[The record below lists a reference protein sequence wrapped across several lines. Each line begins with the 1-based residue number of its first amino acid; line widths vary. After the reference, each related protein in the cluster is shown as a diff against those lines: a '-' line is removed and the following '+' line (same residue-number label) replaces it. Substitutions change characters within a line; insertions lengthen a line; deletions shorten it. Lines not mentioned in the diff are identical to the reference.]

1 MPSHLSRGVRPAGY
15 ASDGS
20 RHAFL
25 AYVGDRRREVDA
37 ALAMHL
43 PAPPACPAPL
53 AEAIAYAVGT
63 GGKRFRPLLTLAA
76 ADAVVNA
83 APGATP
89 RRRAVTRTRV
99 LAAACAVEFVHAQSL
114 VHDDL
119 PAMDNDTLRRGQPT
133 VHVRFGEAL
142 AILAGDGLLAEA
154 FALLARAG
162 AAAATDDERARWLR
176 VVRDMGQAVGASG
189 MAGGQAID
197 LACTPGARA
206 CPSMDLPALRDMHVR
221 KTGGLIRVAAVSGAL
236 LAGGTDRQVE
246 AIGAFAADVGLA
258 FQIVDDILDVEGTT
272 GAVGKTSGKDA
283 AAGKPTYP
291 ALVGLPRSY
300 ELAAAAVDR
309 AERGLA
315 EAGLVDHHLLDL
327 AAWVLTRR
335 C

>member
-1 MPSHLSRGVRPAGY
+1 MRQHLPGGARPAGS
-15 ASDGS
+15 ANH
-20 RHAFL
+20 RTRRAFL
-25 AYVGDRRREVDA
+25 AYVADRRREVDA
-37 ALAMHL
+37 ALAINL

-63 GGKRFRPLLTLAA
+63 GGKRFRPLLALAA

-83 APGATP
+83 GPGATA
-89 RRRAVTRTRV
+89 RRRVEARTRA
-99 LAAACAVEFVHAQSL
+99 LPAACAIEFVHAQSL

-119 PAMDNDTLRRGQPT
+119 PSMDNDTLRRGLPT

-154 FALLARAG
+154 FTVLARAG
-162 AAAATDDERARWLR
+162 AAATTADEQARWLR
-176 VVRDMGQAVGASG
+176 VVADIGAAVGASG

-197 LACTPGARA
+197 LSCTPGARA
-206 CPSMDLPALRDMHVR
+206 AAVMDLTALRDMHVR
-221 KTGGLIRVAAVSGAL
+221 KTGGLIRAAAVAGAT
-236 LAGGTDRQVE
+236 LAGGSEVQVA
-246 AIGAFAADVGLA
+246 AIGAFAADIGLA
-258 FQIVDDILDVEGTT
+258 FQIVDDILDVDGTT
-272 GAVGKTSGKDA
+272 GVVGKTSGKDA

-291 ALVGLPRSY
+291 ALVGLSRSY

-309 AERGLA
+309 AERVLA
-315 EAGLVDHHLLDL
+315 DAGLVDHHLLDL

>member
-1 MPSHLSRGVRPAGY
+1 MHPHPMHGVRSTGF

-20 RHAFL
+20 RQAFL
-25 AYVGDRRREVDA
+25 AYVADRRREVDA

-83 APGATP
+83 GA
-89 RRRAVTRTRV
+89 RARV
-99 LAAACAVEFVHAQSL
+99 LPAACAVEFVHAQSL

-119 PAMDNDTLRRGQPT
+119 PSMDNDTLRRGQPT

-154 FALLARAG
+154 FALLAGAG
-162 AAAATDDERARWLR
+162 AAAATADERARWLR
-176 VVRDMGQAVGASG
+176 VVGEIGRAVGASG

-197 LACTPGARA
+197 LACTPGAVGCA
-206 CPSMDLPALRDMHVR
+206 AMDLAALRDMHVR
-221 KTGGLIRVAAVSGAL
+221 KTGGLIRVAALAGAT
-236 LAGGTDRQVE
+236 LAGGTEAQVQ
-246 AIGAFAADVGLA
+246 AIGAFAAEVGLA

>member
-1 MPSHLSRGVRPAGY
+1 MPSHLPGEVRPAGS

-20 RHAFL
+20 RQAFL
-25 AYVGDRRREVDA
+25 AYVADRRREVDA
-37 ALAMHL
+37 ALTRHL

-53 AEAIAYAVGT
+53 AEAMAYAVGT
-63 GGKRFRPLLTLAA
+63 GGKRFRPLLALAA
-76 ADAVVNA
+76 ADAVINA
-83 APGATP
+83 ASGPSP
-89 RRRAVTRTRV
+89 RRRAEARTRV
-99 LAAACAVEFVHAQSL
+99 LPAACAVEFVHAQSL

-119 PAMDNDTLRRGQPT
+119 PSMDNDTLRRGQPT

-162 AAAATDDERARWLR
+162 AAAVTPGERDRWLR
-176 VVRDMGQAVGASG
+176 VVGELGQAVGASG

-197 LACTPGARA
+197 LACTPGAVA
-206 CPSMDLPALRDMHVR
+206 CTSMDLPALRDMHVR
-221 KTGGLIRVAAVSGAL
+221 KTGGLIRVAAVAGAL
-236 LAGGTDRQVE
+236 LAGGTEAQVE